1 MNSDGSFADRVAFV
15 TGGGNGIGRASALGR
30 ADRPLNR
37 RISKRNRVDAAKRRL
52 DCGGGRLRGRGV
64 GMVDRALLAAA
75 T

>member
-1 MNSDGSFADRVAFV
+1 VLAGERLANGSA
-15 TGGGNGIGRASALGR
+15 
-30 ADRPLNR
+30 LNR

-64 GMVDRALLAAA
+64 GMVDPALLAAA